1 MNNEIIMFEGMVVVY
16 RSIVDLFFYVLG
28 SPVDNEL
35 VLMSVLDSVY
45 NAVSQILRKYI
56 LFEIK
61 F

>member
-1 MNNEIIMFEGMVVVY
+1 MFEGMVVVY

-28 SPVDNEL
+28 SPEDNEL